1 MKGPVDVRAYLQK
14 PFDDRRVLSDTAHVK
29 HILSIVFI
37 REINVVE
44 EEGEVL
50 EQPLGKME
58 VNSRPLEEADV
69 EDSLTDAAAV
79 FNLRTKVRC

>member
-1 MKGPVDVRAYLQK
+1 M
-14 PFDDRRVLSDTAHVK
+14 K